1 MHKCSVS
8 LSKDEEGN
16 FVTTFGRFVKEYE
29 ILGRT
34 VTRRRTYTATLKEK
48 IKIKLRGG
56 QVSDMRNS
64 AYVHLQTITSSY
76 YHVKGNIN

>member
-16 FVTTFGRFVKEYE
+16 FLITFGRFVKEYE

-34 VTRRRTYTATLKEK
+34 VTAHETTDIPRF
-48 IKIKLRGG
+48 
-56 QVSDMRNS
+56 
-64 AYVHLQTITSSY
+64 
-76 YHVKGNIN
+76 